1 MEELETFTRKTL
13 YFLIGGAS
21 LAAEG
26 ITQALED
33 WSAQAQTLVDDC
45 VEEGETRYGQWTQD
59 STGSNTPPERPDP
72 TVGYTPDPQMPRAPS
87 ETLRQRL
94 LTLVRGDH
102 AAAERLLLQ
111 EKQTNP
117 GQTDRWYWEK
127 VIYDLERDRQG
138 G

>member
-26 ITQALED
+26 ISKAMED
-33 WSAQAQTLVDDC
+33 WSTQAQTLVDDC
-45 VEEGETRYGQWTQD
+45 VHEGEVRYSQWSHEQQVQD
-59 STGSNTPPERPDP
+59 NQSHIQTDRNSIHPD
-72 TVGYTPDPQMPRAPS
+72 VPRAPS

-94 LTLVRGDH
+94 MNLVQGNQ
-102 AAAERLLLQ
+102 AQAERLLLQ
-111 EKQTNP
+111 EKYNNP

-127 VIYDLERDRQG
+127 VIYDLERDR
-138 G
+138 